1 MRLSALL
8 AVAAVAAAAHLV
20 GHSVQGRRIVAY
32 EVGDPAAARKVLVIG
47 CLHGNECAGIAVV
60 NRLRRLG
67 PLEGVDLW
75 LVPDA
80 NPDGHRARTRG
91 NAHGVDLNRN
101 FPHRWKR
108 LRAVFY
114 SGPRP
119 ASEPE
124 TRALMGLIRRLR
136 PAVTIWFHQHLNMVV
151 LTRGDLGLQRRFA
164 RLAGLRAGYIPGLTG
179 TATGWSNAT
188 FPGTTAFVVEL
199 PAGRLSRAGT
209 ASLARAVRLVS
220 APLGTTQSSG
230 SPTP

>member
-32 EVGDPAAARKVLVIG
+32 EVGDPAAARKVLVVG

-108 LRAVFY
+108 LRGLFY

-124 TRALMGLIRRLR
+124 TRALMGLIRQVR

-151 LTRGDLGLQRRFA
+151 LTRGNPGLERRFA
-164 RLAGLRAGYIPGLTG
+164 RLAGLRAGYLPPYRG
-179 TATGWSNAT
+179 TATGWSNAN

-199 PAGRLSRAGT
+199 PAGSLNAT
-209 ASLARAVRLVS
+209 ATARVARAVRIVA
-220 APLGTTQSSG
+220 APAR
-230 SPTP
+230 

>member
-32 EVGDPAAARKVLVIG
+32 EVGDPAAARKVLVVG

-108 LRAVFY
+108 LRGLFY

-124 TRALMGLIRRLR
+124 TRALMGLIRQVR

-151 LTRGDLGLQRRFA
+151 LTRGNPGLERRFA
-164 RLAGLRAGYIPGLTG
+164 RLAGLRAGYLPPYRG
-179 TATGWSNAT
+179 TATGWSNAN

-199 PAGRLSRAGT
+199 PTGSLT
-209 ASLARAVRLVS
+209 AKATARVARAVRIVA
-220 APLGTTQSSG
+220 APAR
-230 SPTP
+230 

>member
-1 MRLSALL
+1 MRLSVLL

-20 GHSVQGRRIVAY
+20 GHSVQGRRIVAH
-32 EVGDPAAARKVLVIG
+32 ELGDPAAARKVLVVG

-67 PLEGVDLW
+67 PLEGVDFW

-80 NPDGHRARTRG
+80 NPDGHRAGTRG

-108 LRAVFY
+108 LRGVFY
-114 SGPRP
+114 SGHRP

-124 TRALMGLIRRLR
+124 TRALMRLIRQVR

-151 LTRGDLGLQRRFA
+151 LTRRNPGLERRFA
-164 RLAGLRAGYIPGLTG
+164 RLAGLRAGYLPPYRG
-179 TATGWSNAT
+179 TATGWSNAN

-199 PAGRLSRAGT
+199 PAGSLT
-209 ASLARAVRLVS
+209 AKATARVARAVRIVA
-220 APLGTTQSSG
+220 APAR
-230 SPTP
+230 

>member
-32 EVGDPAAARKVLVIG
+32 EVGDPAAARKVLVVG

-108 LRAVFY
+108 LRGLFY

-124 TRALMGLIRRLR
+124 TRALMGLIRQVR

-151 LTRGDLGLQRRFA
+151 LTRGNPGLERRFA
-164 RLAGLRAGYIPGLTG
+164 RLAGLRAGYLPPYRG
-179 TATGWSNAT
+179 TATGWSNAN

-199 PAGRLSRAGT
+199 PAGSLT
-209 ASLARAVRLVS
+209 AKATARVARAVRIVA
-220 APLGTTQSSG
+220 APAR
-230 SPTP
+230 

>member
-1 MRLSALL
+1 MRLPALL

-32 EVGDPAAARKVLVIG
+32 EVGDPAAARKVLVVG

-108 LRAVFY
+108 LRGLFY

-124 TRALMGLIRRLR
+124 TRALMGLIRQVR

-151 LTRGDLGLQRRFA
+151 LTRGNPGLERRFA
-164 RLAGLRAGYIPGLTG
+164 RLAGLRAGYLPPYRG
-179 TATGWSNAT
+179 TATGWSNAN

-199 PAGRLSRAGT
+199 PAGSLT
-209 ASLARAVRLVS
+209 AKATARVARAVRIVA
-220 APLGTTQSSG
+220 APAR
-230 SPTP
+230 

>member
-1 MRLSALL
+1 MRLSVLL

-20 GHSVQGRRIVAY
+20 GHSVQGRRIVAH
-32 EVGDPAAARKVLVIG
+32 ELGDPAAARKVLVVG

-108 LRAVFY
+108 LRGVFY

-124 TRALMGLIRRLR
+124 TRALMGLIRQLR

-151 LTRGDLGLQRRFA
+151 LTRRNPGLERRFA
-164 RLAGLRAGYIPGLTG
+164 RLAGLRAGYLPPYRG
-179 TATGWSNAT
+179 TATGWSNAN

-199 PAGRLSRAGT
+199 PAGSLT
-209 ASLARAVRLVS
+209 ATATARVARAVRIVA
-220 APLGTTQSSG
+220 APAR
-230 SPTP
+230 

>member
-1 MRLSALL
+1 MRLTALL

-20 GHSVQGRRIVAY
+20 GHSVEGRRIVAY
-32 EVGDPAAARKVLVIG
+32 ELGDPAAARKVLVVG

-80 NPDGHRARTRG
+80 NPDGHRAGTRG
-91 NAHGVDLNRN
+91 NADGVDLNRN
-101 FPHRWKR
+101 FPHRWRR
-108 LRAVFY
+108 LSGVFN

-124 TRALMGLIRRLR
+124 TRALMRLIRRLR

-151 LTRGDLGLQRRFA
+151 LTRGNLGLQRRFA
-164 RLAGLRAGYIPGLTG
+164 RLASLRAGYLPRYPG

-188 FPGTTAFVVEL
+188 FRGTTAFVVEL
-199 PAGRLSRAGT
+199 PAGELSQAAT
-209 ASLARAVRLVS
+209 ARLARAVRLVS
-220 APLGTTQSSG
+220 A
-230 SPTP
+230 

>member
-1 MRLSALL
+1 MRLPALL
-8 AVAAVAAAAHLV
+8 AVAAVVAAAHLV

-32 EVGDPAAARKVLVIG
+32 ELGDPAAARKVLVVG

-80 NPDGHRARTRG
+80 NPDGHWAGTRG

-101 FPHRWKR
+101 FPHRWRR
-108 LRAVFY
+108 LGGVFS
-114 SGPRP
+114 SGRSP

-124 TRALMGLIRRLR
+124 TRALMRLIRRLR

-151 LTRGDLGLQRRFA
+151 LTRGNLGLQRRFA
-164 RLAGLRAGYIPGLTG
+164 GLAGLRAGYLPRYSG
-179 TATGWSNAT
+179 TATEWSNAT
-188 FPGTTAFVVEL
+188 FRGTTAFVVEL
-199 PAGRLSRAGT
+199 PAGELSPAAT
-209 ASLARAVRLVS
+209 ARLARAVRLVS
-220 APLGTTQSSG
+220 A
-230 SPTP
+230 

>member
-1 MRLSALL
+1 MRLPALL

-20 GHSVQGRRIVAY
+20 GHSVEGRRIVAY
-32 EVGDPAAARKVLVIG
+32 ELGDPAAARKVLVVG

-80 NPDGHRARTRG
+80 NPDGHRAGTRG

-101 FPHRWKR
+101 FPNRWRR
-108 LRAVFY
+108 LGGLFY
-114 SGPRP
+114 SGARP

-124 TRALMGLIRRLR
+124 TRALMRLIRRLR
-136 PAVTIWFHQHLNMVV
+136 PAVTIWFHQHLSMVV
-151 LTRGDLGLQRRFA
+151 LTRGNLGLQRRFA
-164 RLAGLRAGYIPGLTG
+164 RLAGLRAGYLPRYPG

-188 FPGTTAFVVEL
+188 FTGTTAFVVEL
-199 PAGRLSRAGT
+199 PPGRLSQAAT
-209 ASLARAVRLVS
+209 ARVARAVRIVS
-220 APLGTTQSSG
+220 APAG
-230 SPTP
+230 

>member
-1 MRLSALL
+1 MRLPALL

-20 GHSVQGRRIVAY
+20 GHSVEGRRIVAY
-32 EVGDPAAARKVLVIG
+32 ELGDPAAARKVLVVG

-67 PLEGVDLW
+67 PLDGVDLW

-80 NPDGHRARTRG
+80 NPDGHRAGTRG

-101 FPHRWKR
+101 FPHRWRR
-108 LRAVFY
+108 LGGVFN
-114 SGPRP
+114 SGSRP

-124 TRALMGLIRRLR
+124 TRAVMRLIRRLR

-151 LTRGDLGLQRRFA
+151 LTRGNLGLQRRFA
-164 RLAGLRAGYIPGLTG
+164 RLTGLRAGYLPRYPG

-188 FPGTTAFVVEL
+188 FRGTTAFVVEL
-199 PAGRLSRAGT
+199 PAGQLSPAATTR
-209 ASLARAVRLVS
+209 LARAVRLV
-220 APLGTTQSSG
+220 AA
-230 SPTP
+230 

>member
-67 PLEGVDLW
+67 RLEGVDLW

-108 LRAVFY
+108 LRGLFY

-124 TRALMGLIRRLR
+124 TRALMGLIRQVR

-151 LTRGDLGLQRRFA
+151 LTRGNPGLERRFA
-164 RLAGLRAGYIPGLTG
+164 RLAGLRAGYLPPYRG
-179 TATGWSNAT
+179 TATGWSNAN

-199 PAGRLSRAGT
+199 PAGSLT
-209 ASLARAVRLVS
+209 AKATARVARAVRIVA
-220 APLGTTQSSG
+220 APAR
-230 SPTP
+230 

>member
-1 MRLSALL
+1 
-8 AVAAVAAAAHLV
+8 VE
-20 GHSVQGRRIVAY
+20 GRWIVAD
-32 EVGDPAAARKVLVIG
+32 ELGDPAAARKILVVG

-67 PLEGVDLW
+67 PLDGVDLW

-80 NPDGHRARTRG
+80 NPDGHRAETRG

-101 FPHRWKR
+101 FPDRWRR
-108 LRAVFY
+108 LGGTLY

-124 TRALMGLIRRLR
+124 TRALMRLIRRVQ

-151 LTRGDLGLQRRFA
+151 LTRGNLGLQRRFA
-164 RLAGLRAGYIPGLTG
+164 RLAGLRTGYIPGLTG

-199 PAGRLSRAGT
+199 PGGRLSRVAT
-209 ASLARAVRLVS
+209 ARIARAVRIVS
-220 APLGTTQSSG
+220 APAG
-230 SPTP
+230 

>member
-1 MRLSALL
+1 MRLLALL
-8 AVAAVAAAAHLV
+8 AAAAVAATAHLV
-20 GHSVQGRRIVAY
+20 GHSVEGRRIVAY
-32 EVGDPAAARKVLVIG
+32 ELGDPAAARKVLVVG
-47 CLHGNECAGIAVV
+47 CLHGNECAGIEVV

-67 PLEGVDLW
+67 RLEGVDLW

-80 NPDGHRARTRG
+80 NPDGHRAGTRG

-101 FPHRWKR
+101 FPYRWKR
-108 LRAVFY
+108 LRGALY

-151 LTRGDLGLQRRFA
+151 LTRGNLGLQRRFA
-164 RLAGLRAGYIPGLTG
+164 RLVRLRTGYIPGLRG

-199 PAGRLSRAGT
+199 PAGSLT
-209 ASLARAVRLVS
+209 AKATARIARAVRIVA
-220 APLGTTQSSG
+220 APVG
-230 SPTP
+230 

>member
-1 MRLSALL
+1 MRLLALL
-8 AVAAVAAAAHLV
+8 AAAAVAAAAHLV
-20 GHSVQGRRIVAY
+20 GHSVEGHRIVAY
-32 EVGDPAAARKVLVIG
+32 ELGDPTASRQVLVVG

-67 PLEGVDLW
+67 PLEGVGLW

-80 NPDGHRARTRG
+80 NPDGHRAGTRG

-101 FPHRWKR
+101 FPYRWKR
-108 LRAVFY
+108 LRGALY

-151 LTRGDLGLQRRFA
+151 LTRGNLGLQRRFA

-199 PAGRLSRAGT
+199 PAGSLT
-209 ASLARAVRLVS
+209 AKATARIARAVRIAA
-220 APLGTTQSSG
+220 APVR
-230 SPTP
+230 

>member
-1 MRLSALL
+1 MRLSVLL

-20 GHSVQGRRIVAY
+20 GHSVQGRPIVAR
-32 EVGDPAAARKVLVIG
+32 ELGDPAAARKVLVVG

-108 LRAVFY
+108 LRGLFY

-124 TRALMGLIRRLR
+124 TRALMGLIRQLR

-151 LTRGDLGLQRRFA
+151 LTRRNPGLERRFA
-164 RLAGLRAGYIPGLTG
+164 RLAGLRAGYLPPYRG
-179 TATGWSNAT
+179 TATGWSNAN

-199 PAGRLSRAGT
+199 PAGSLT
-209 ASLARAVRLVS
+209 ATATARVARAVRIVA
-220 APLGTTQSSG
+220 APAR
-230 SPTP
+230 

>member
-108 LRAVFY
+108 LRGLFY

-124 TRALMGLIRRLR
+124 TRALMGLIRQVR

-151 LTRGDLGLQRRFA
+151 LTRRNPGLERRFA
-164 RLAGLRAGYIPGLTG
+164 RLAGLRAGYLPPYRG
-179 TATGWSNAT
+179 TATGWSNAN

-199 PAGRLSRAGT
+199 PAGSLTTT
-209 ASLARAVRLVS
+209 ATARVARAVRIVA
-220 APLGTTQSSG
+220 APAR
-230 SPTP
+230 

>member
-1 MRLSALL
+1 MRLLALL
-8 AVAAVAAAAHLV
+8 AVAAVAATAHLV
-20 GHSVQGRRIVAY
+20 GHSVEGRRIVAH
-32 EVGDPAAARKVLVIG
+32 EIGDPAAARKVLVVG
-47 CLHGNECAGIAVV
+47 CLHGNECAGIEVV

-67 PLEGVDLW
+67 RLEGVDLW

-101 FPHRWKR
+101 FPYRWKR
-108 LRAVFY
+108 LRGALY

-151 LTRGDLGLQRRFA
+151 LTRGNLGLQRRVA
-164 RLAGLRAGYIPGLTG
+164 RLAGLRTGYIPGLRG

-199 PAGRLSRAGT
+199 PAGSLAAKAT
-209 ASLARAVRLVS
+209 ARIARAVRIVA
-220 APLGTTQSSG
+220 APVG
-230 SPTP
+230 

>member
-1 MRLSALL
+1 MRLLALL

-20 GHSVQGRRIVAY
+20 GHSVEGRRIVAY
-32 EVGDPAAARKVLVIG
+32 ELGDPAAARKVLVVG

-60 NRLRRLG
+60 NRLRRVG

-80 NPDGHRARTRG
+80 NPDGHRAGTRG

-101 FPHRWKR
+101 FPYRWRR
-108 LRAVFY
+108 LGGAYY

-124 TRALMGLIRRLR
+124 TRALIRLIRRLQ
-136 PAVTIWFHQHLNMVV
+136 PTVTIWFHQHLNMVV
-151 LTRGDLGLQRRFA
+151 LTGGNLGLQRRFA
-164 RLAGLRAGYIPGLTG
+164 LLAGLRTGYIPGLTG

-188 FPGTTAFVVEL
+188 SPGTTAFVVEL
-199 PAGRLSRAGT
+199 PAGRLSAKAT
-209 ASLARAVRLVS
+209 ARIARAVRIVS
-220 APLGTTQSSG
+220 ASAG
-230 SPTP
+230 